1 MPLHYVV
8 LESER
13 GIYLLDVGNKRGEAR
28 FPAED
33 LFVWAVLMHQ
43 QDLAKLFW
51 KQGKVSAFVPRK
63 SPTPFFTILKA
74 SRCCVKQV
82 VT

>member
-1 MPLHYVV
+1 MCII
-8 LESER
+8 ESEW
-13 GIYLLDVGNKRGEAR
+13 GIYFKDVGNKRGEAR

-51 KQGKVSAFVPRK
+51 KQGKVSTFP
-63 SPTPFFTILKA
+63 LKA
-74 SRCCVKQV
+74 HTCYV
-82 VT
+82 